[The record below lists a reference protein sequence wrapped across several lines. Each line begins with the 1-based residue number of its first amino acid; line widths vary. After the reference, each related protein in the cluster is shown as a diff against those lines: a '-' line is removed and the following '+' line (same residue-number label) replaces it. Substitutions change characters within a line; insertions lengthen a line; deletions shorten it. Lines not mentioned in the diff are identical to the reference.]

1 MEDNPYCLGLH
12 RTKEG
17 HQTVGSSGYILRGEV
32 TTPSLT
38 VIVKSPNWP
47 GQEDV
52 VDDALV
58 VVDAF
63 ESSVAVTTDEEAAG
77 VELTATTP
85 SVTVVG
91 GPVDVTMDE
100 LRGVAKTEVA

>member
-1 MEDNPYCLGLH
+1 MSGLASNLG
-12 RTKEG
+12 R
-17 HQTVGSSGYILRGEV
+17 SSNYRFVRIILRGEV

-52 VDDALV
+52 VDEALV

-100 LRGVAKTEVA
+100 PREVATTEVA